1 MTTIDVAG
9 RNLVGSRRFLRRRS
23 SSRTSIIEITAFV
36 ILGIVAATAIFGPMV
51 APANQLAVH
60 INDALKPPSAQH
72 WLGTDAVGR
81 DVFWRVVIGSRTTVG
96 ASILIVIV
104 MSCIST
110 FMAVIATLGPR
121 WVDNTLT
128 VVCQLGFSVPILLLA
143 VGVAAALGPSTK
155 SAIVA
160 IIVVWWTVSARLLR
174 EIMRKTMAMPFVDGA
189 RTLGVSRKRLMFRHV
204 LPNSLDVLWIQW
216 TSDVG
221 TVIVL
226 LSSLSFLGIGAQPPS
241 AEWGAMVADA
251 SATINTA
258 WWTALAPGLA
268 TLATA
273 MSFGILGE
281 WLQAR
286 LDPTS
291 HR

>member
-1 MTTIDVAG
+1 MTAIDIASKTLAG
-9 RNLVGSRRFLRRRS
+9 PRRRLRRRAGG
-23 SSRTSIIEITAFV
+23 TTVIELAAFV
-36 ILGIVAATAIFGPMV
+36 ILAVVAVVAVLGPIV
-51 APANQLAVH
+51 APAGQLAVQ
-60 INDALKPPSAQH
+60 INDTLQPPSAQH
-72 WLGTDAVGR
+72 WLGTDSVGR
-81 DVFWRVVIGSRTTVG
+81 DVFWRVVVGTRTTVG
-96 ASILIVIV
+96 ASILIVLV

-110 FMAVIATLGPR
+110 VMAVAASIGPR
-121 WVDNTLT
+121 WVDNALT

-189 RTLGVSRKRLMFRHV
+189 RTLGVSRTRLMFRHV

-281 WLQAR
+281 WLQTR
-286 LDPTS
+286 LDPAID
-291 HR
+291 R

>member
-1 MTTIDVAG
+1 MTAVGISGSAVAEP
-9 RNLVGSRRFLRRRS
+9 RWRLRRKKGPRA
-23 SSRTSIIEITAFV
+23 SIIEITAFV
-36 ILGIVAATAIFGPMV
+36 
-51 APANQLAVH
+51 VH
-60 INDALKPPSAQH
+60 ALKPPSAQH

-81 DVFWRVVIGSRTTVG
+81 DVLWRVVVGSRTTVG

-110 FMAVIATLGPR
+110 FMAVAASVGPK
-121 WVDNTLT
+121 WIDSALT
-128 VVCQLGFSVPILLLA
+128 VVCQLGFSLPILLLA

-174 EIMRKTMAMPFVDGA
+174 EIMRKAMAMPFVDGA
-189 RTLGVSRKRLMFRHV
+189 RTLGVSKKRLMFRHV

-268 TLATA
+268 TLVTA

-281 WLQAR
+281 WLQTR
-286 LDPTS
+286 LDPTLD
-291 HR
+291 R